1 MLIVKILIMF
11 EIFPKRDIP
20 SKVKNIII
28 IDDLITVLKTDK

>member
-20 SKVKNIII
+20 SKAKNIII